1 MEKVP
6 NKPSG
11 CLLPL
16 AIALIVIG
24 LPIVLFALFG
34 VFYTIDEY
42 ATNTERERIESKLD
56 EARADSLQVLQDSV
70 IAAMTAERQPQL
82 DAALERGDSLLY
94 DSLDSELNADISYT
108 IDSLGLCMPRTY
120 HADAVT
126 QMIIGVVIIIF
137 LAILGLTPLI
147 LGIIFLLIYLTK
159 QKKYKEYINNSNQ
172 FCSQ

>member
-24 LPIVLFALFG
+24 LPIVGFTLFG

-42 ATNTERERIESKLD
+42 ATNLEVDRIEGLRE
-56 EARADSLQVLQDSV
+56 EAEADSLQTLQDSIV
-70 IAAMTAERQPQL
+70 HAMTAEAQPKL
-82 DAALERGDSLLY
+82 EAALEKGDTLLY
-94 DSLDSELNADISYT
+94 DSLDCELNANINYT
-108 IDSLGLCMPRTY
+108 IDSLGLFVPMTHHP
-120 HADAVT
+120 DAVSK
-126 QMIIGVVIIIF
+126 MIISVFLIII
-137 LAILGLTPLI
+137 LAILGLVPLI
-147 LGIIFLLIYLTK
+147 LGIVFLIIYLSK